1 MIGADLG
8 PPAATVR
15 GWNRRAAARAQWL
28 RVQGTTLAHE
38 CDPMLPAV
46 LPVGSEPAEAL
57 SALGL
62 AAAVVV
68 RLLGPIAP
76 PWQIMAVVAR
86 DQLLA
91 PLRSD

>member
-1 MIGADLG
+1 
-8 PPAATVR
+8 
-15 GWNRRAAARAQWL
+15 
-28 RVQGTTLAHE
+28 
-38 CDPMLPAV
+38 MLPAV

-62 AAAVVV
+62 AAAVVD

-86 DQLLA
+86 GQLLA